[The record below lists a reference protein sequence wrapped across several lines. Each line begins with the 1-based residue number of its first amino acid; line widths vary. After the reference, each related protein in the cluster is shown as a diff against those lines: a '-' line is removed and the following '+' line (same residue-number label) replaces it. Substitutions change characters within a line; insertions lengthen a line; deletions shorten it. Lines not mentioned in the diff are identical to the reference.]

1 MSTKKPPAPTP
12 AERVKKLLRCR
23 ELGKR
28 QYERADAQLQA
39 LLAEL
44 KLDEVIDLGD
54 GRTARLVDSFAK
66 GNVAWGHGAVRRF
79 DVKVEKAKPAA

>member
-1 MSTKKPPAPTP
+1 MSAKKPAAPTP

-28 QYERADAQLQA
+28 RYEQADAILQT
-39 LLAEL
+39 LLADL
-44 KLDEVIDLGD
+44 KLDEPVDLGD

-66 GNVAWGHGAVRRF
+66 GNVAWGHGAVRRY
-79 DVKVEKAKPAA
+79 DVKVEKARPAA